1 MHTTRIAKLIAAVAA
16 GAIVA
21 TIPVGASAQAGETST
36 STSGPVAAVPGP
48 GYYGP
53 YADINVCES
62 FRYAFDVLYPTSSR
76 CYWEDYAGPGRPAGW
91 YFWSYA
97 P

>member
-1 MHTTRIAKLIAAVAA
+1 MNTTRIAKFITAVAA
-16 GAIVA
+16 GATVA
-21 TIPVGASAQAGETST
+21 IIPIGASAQASETAST
-36 STSGPVAAVPGP
+36 STSESVAAVRL

-62 FRYAFDVLYPTSSR
+62 IRRAFDVLYDTSSS